1 MPVIDNKNID
11 RFNISRFKVTVEF
24 KNEVSFTFF
33 HGAKIYFL
41 LSKLFDKHPLGKEF
55 VISLPESGRINYK
68 RGSTYNF
75 GLTVFNIDQQFETSL
90 KEKLLSSEKIEN
102 LNASLGEA
110 EPRRNG
116 LLGSFR
122 LVNLEKLP
130 DIQFIPKVQKLIQ
143 SPIVIQFV
151 SPLRMLRRE
160 PSIDGKRY
168 FDPDF
173 FDFDRFF
180 ELLYLRIN
188 KDLLGYSIPAG
199 GIPAYP
205 KCELINKTLLWVD
218 MPYSDGKKTLG
229 GIIGKVEF
237 KAKLEPLWKEL
248 LWLGEYVHIGNNT
261 SFGFGEYR
269 ILSLREIN
277 QHVKPSKTFL
287 DFSLESENLFSAF
300 QNVKSNAGNEGI
312 DNQKIEEFEKNLF
325 DNLKELSVSIQNK
338 KYKPDDLLGVIL
350 PKDSRKIRALAVPTV
365 KDRIAQRAV
374 IQAVSETIDHLLEES
389 SFAYRKGLSRIG
401 AAKAINKAYE
411 EGFRYI
417 LESDIEAFFDNVNWK
432 LLFDKLAALFYDD
445 PILPLI
451 KDWVKQSV
459 IFHGQKIIREKGLPQ
474 GSPISPLLA
483 NLFLDEFDEALGD
496 SFKLIR
502 YADDF
507 VVLCKSREEA
517 ESALNE
523 AKASLEKLKL
533 KLKTSKT
540 QITDFEQGF
549 QYLGFLFLKSLVI
562 ESEKD
567 EKQKP
572 KKKTIISNLESF
584 EISPSSW
591 IAKVDFEK
599 MRRLKTKEDE
609 LKKASLIYDEKTIPE
624 KFPVYITDPDISFLL
639 EKDAIVI
646 DDPKIRSEEQI
657 KIPLSRIQSVV
668 TFGNSRLT
676 LPAILRLSKNSIPIY
691 FCSHDGKLITYL
703 HIQEKDYTIWLK
715 QVELAN
721 NESFRLKFSKSIVEV
736 KIHNALVLAKR
747 YDWNEEI
754 TSQLNMLKNK
764 CQTAENLEAL
774 LGYEG
779 TSAATFF
786 KGFGN
791 SLSDEFRFT
800 VRTKNPPLDPVN
812 TLLSFGYSLL
822 YNHIATAIQICGLNP
837 EIGWYHSIKSGHL
850 SLASDLV
857 EEFRHIIDGLVLY
870 IIHRNIVTREDFLFN
885 ETEKYPC
892 LMKKDFKKKFIEM
905 VEDRLQTNIRYKEKE
920 DKINYFQVF
929 HLKAKLIKTIA
940 NNPKIEYEAFKIR

>member
-1 MPVIDNKNID
+1 MSAIGKNTLE
-11 RFNISRFKVTVEF
+11 RFNITRFQVTIEF
-24 KNEVSFTFF
+24 KKEVNFTFF

-41 LSKLFDKHPLGKEF
+41 LSKLFDRHPLGKDF

-75 GLTVFNIDQQFETSL
+75 GIIVLRNVPEFELLL
-90 KEKLLSSEKIEN
+90 KEKLLSSDKIESFN
-102 LNASLGEA
+102 D
-110 EPRRNG
+110 G

-122 LVNLEKLP
+122 LVNIEKLP
-130 DIQFIPKVQKLIQ
+130 EIKFPPNIQKLIQ

-151 SPLRMLRRE
+151 SPLRMLRKE
-160 PSIDGKRY
+160 PSADGKRY

-188 KDLLGYSIPAG
+188 KDLLGYTIPKE
-199 GIPAYP
+199 GIPKYP
-205 KCELINKTLLWVD
+205 KSELKNKTLLWVD

-237 KAKLEPLWKEL
+237 KAELEPLWKEL
-248 LWLGEYVHIGNNT
+248 LWLGEYVHVGNNT

-269 ILSLREIN
+269 ILSLHNIN
-277 QHVKPSKTFL
+277 QHVRPSKTFL
-287 DFSLESENLFSAF
+287 DYALESENLFTAF

-312 DNQKIEEFEKNLF
+312 DNQKIDEFEKNLF
-325 DNLKELSVSIQNK
+325 DNLKELNVSIQNK
-338 KYKPDDLLGVIL
+338 KYKPDDLLGIIL
-350 PKDSRKIRALAVPTV
+350 PKDSRKIRALAIPTV
-365 KDRIAQRAV
+365 RDRIAQRAV
-374 IQAVSETIDHLLEES
+374 IQAVGETVDHLLEES

-417 LESDIEAFFDNVNWK
+417 LESDIEAFFDNVDWK
-432 LLFDKLAALFYDD
+432 LLFDKLEALFYDD

-459 IFHGQKIIREKGLPQ
+459 IFQGQKIIREKGLPQ

-483 NLFLDEFDEALGD
+483 NLFLDEFDESLGD
-496 SFKLIR
+496 NFKLIR

-517 ESALNE
+517 ESALND
-523 AKASLEKLKL
+523 AIASLEKLKL
-533 KLKTSKT
+533 QLKKSKTS
-540 QITDFEQGF
+540 ITDFEQGF
-549 QYLGFLFLKSLVI
+549 QYLGYLFLKSLVI
-562 ESEKD
+562 ESEKE
-567 EKQKP
+567 EKLKP
-572 KKKTIISNLESF
+572 SMKAVISNLDSF

-591 IAKVDFEK
+591 IAKVDIERL
-599 MRRLKTKEDE
+599 RRLKTKRESVPEDE
-609 LKKASLIYDEKTIPE
+609 LKKAGLIYDEKTIPE
-624 KFPVYITDPDISFLL
+624 KFPVYITDPDISLLL

-646 DDPKIRSEEQI
+646 DDPKAQSVEPIRRRR
-657 KIPLSRIQSVV
+657 IPLSRIHSVV

-676 LPAILRLSKNSIPIY
+676 LPAILRLSQNSIPIY

-703 HIQEKDYTIWLK
+703 PIQEKDYTLWLK

-721 NESFRLKFSKSIVEV
+721 DENFRLKFSKSIVEA

-747 YDWNEEI
+747 YEWDEEI
-754 TSQLNMLKNK
+754 ISQLNVFKNK

-779 TSAATFF
+779 TSAASFF
-786 KGFGN
+786 KGFGS
-791 SLSDEFRFT
+791 SLSDEFQFT

-812 TLLSFGYSLL
+812 SLLSFGYSLL
-822 YNHIATAIQICGLNP
+822 YNHISTAIQICGLNP
-837 EIGWYHSIKSGHL
+837 EIGWYHSIKPGHL

-857 EEFRHIIDGLVLY
+857 EEFRHIIEGLVLY
-870 IIHRNIVTREDFLFN
+870 IIHRNIVTREDFTFN

-905 VEDRLQTNIRYKEKE
+905 VEDRLQTNITYKEKG

-929 HLKAKLIKTIA
+929 HLKVKLIKAIA
-940 NNPKIEYEAFKIR
+940 NNPDMEYEAFRTR

>member
-1 MPVIDNKNID
+1 MSVIGKETLA
-11 RFNISRFKVTVEF
+11 RFNISRFQVTIEF
-24 KNEVSFTFF
+24 KKELSFTFF

-41 LSKLFDKHPLGKEF
+41 LSKLFDRHPLGKEF

-68 RGSTYNF
+68 PGSTYNF
-75 GLTVFNIDQQFETSL
+75 GLTVFNANQEFETSL
-90 KEKLLSSEKIEN
+90 KEKLLSSEKLEN
-102 LNASLGEA
+102 FN
-110 EPRRNG
+110 NQ

-130 DIQFIPKVQKLIQ
+130 AINFTSKIQKLIR

-160 PSIDGKRY
+160 PSEDGKRY

-173 FDFDRFF
+173 FNLDRFF

-188 KDLLGYSIPAG
+188 KNLLDHSIPKDE
-199 GIPAYP
+199 IPDFP

-229 GIIGKVEF
+229 GIIGKIEF
-237 KAKLEPLWKEL
+237 NADLEPLWKEL
-248 LWLGEYVHIGNNT
+248 LWLGEYVHVGNNT

-269 ILSLREIN
+269 ILSLRQIN
-277 QHVKPSKTFL
+277 EHIKPGKTFL
-287 DFSLESENLFSAF
+287 DTAIDSENLITAF
-300 QNVKSNAGNEGI
+300 QHVKSNAGNEGL

-338 KYKPDDLLGVIL
+338 KYKPDDLLGIIR

-411 EGFRYI
+411 EGFKYI
-417 LESDIEAFFDNVNWK
+417 LESDIEAFFDNVDWK
-432 LLFDKLAALFYDD
+432 LLFNKLEALFYDD

-451 KDWVKQSV
+451 KNWVVQSV
-459 IFHGQKIIREKGLPQ
+459 IFHGQRIIRERGLPQ

-496 SFKLIR
+496 NFKLIR

-517 ESALNE
+517 ESALE
-523 AKASLEKLKL
+523 DAKASLEKLKL

-540 QITDFEQGF
+540 QITDFDQGF
-549 QYLGFLFLKSLVI
+549 QYLGYLFLKSLVI
-562 ESEKD
+562 ESEKE

-572 KKKTIISNLESF
+572 KKKTIINNLESF

-599 MRRLKTKEDE
+599 LNRLKIRRESTPSGED
-609 LKKASLIYDEKTIPE
+609 KVGKANLIYDEKTIPE

-639 EKDAIVI
+639 EKGAIVI
-646 DDPKIRSEEQI
+646 NDSKTQLDEQI
-657 KIPLSRIQSVV
+657 KIPLNRIHSVV

-676 LPAILRLSKNSIPIY
+676 LPAILRLSQNSIPIY
-691 FCSHDGKLITYL
+691 FCTHDGKPITYL
-703 HIQEKDYTIWLK
+703 PIQEKNYTLWLK

-721 NESFRLKFSKSIVEV
+721 DENFRLKFSKSIVEA

-747 YDWNEEI
+747 YEWDEGI
-754 TSQLNMLKNK
+754 ISQLNVLKNK
-764 CQTAENLEAL
+764 CQTAENLETL

-779 TSAATFF
+779 TSAASFF
-786 KGFGN
+786 KGFG
-791 SLSDEFRFT
+791 SRLSDEFRFT

-812 TLLSFGYSLL
+812 ALLSFGYSLL

-850 SLASDLV
+850 ALASDLV

-870 IIHRNIVTREDFLFN
+870 IIHRNIVKKENFIIN
-885 ETEKYPC
+885 EKAKYPC
-892 LMKKDFKKKFIEM
+892 SMTWDFKKKFIETI
-905 VEDRLQTNIRYKEKE
+905 EDRLQTNITYKEKE
-920 DKINYFQVF
+920 EKINYFQLF
-929 HLKAKLIKTIA
+929 HLKAKLIKAIA